1 MDNINEFG
9 MHDMSLI
16 PPDEE
21 IAAAGAASFHVPE
34 GASWALTSTLPEI
47 RGVELLRDASGTVD
61 VGKTIR
67 EMFLCIQNMERQLND
82 VLSIN
87 ASLERDIKSSRELIT
102 NLRTEKQDLQRTI
115 DTINREIPSKREL
128 QAQVEHLIEE
138 RNSSQSSV
146 RDMKNLSE
154 RARYEAQVYKGRIEE
169 LQEEKADLLRDINYL
184 ESKISAALKKI
195 NAYAKEI
202 NILKGE
208 RHIHREKIS
217 KLEKSYR
224 DCVDERDSLISRTI
238 D

>member
-1 MDNINEFG
+1 MDNISEFE
-9 MHDMSLI
+9 MHEMSLM
-16 PPDEE
+16 PPGEE
-21 IAAAGAASFHVPE
+21 AGTVRTGANQAA

-67 EMFLCIQNMERQLND
+67 EMFICIQNMEKQLTD

-128 QAQVEHLIEE
+128 QAEIEHLIEE
-138 RNSSQSSV
+138 RNSSQSYV
-146 RDMKNLSE
+146 VDMKAVSDK
-154 RARYEAQVYKGRIEE
+154 AKYEAQVYKNRIAE
-169 LQEEKADLLRDINYL
+169 LNEEKSDLLRDINYL
-184 ESKISAALKKI
+184 ETKIGAAMKKI

-208 RHIHREKIS
+208 RHIHREKIA
-217 KLEKSYR
+217 KLERSYR
-224 DCVDERDSLISRTI
+224 DCVQERDSLISRNI
-238 D
+238 E

>member
-1 MDNINEFG
+1 MDNDHEIHE
-9 MHDMSLI
+9 MSLI
-16 PPDEE
+16 PQDDTTGVEKK
-21 IAAAGAASFHVPE
+21 AAP
-34 GASWALTSTLPEI
+34 GASSWSLASTLPEI

-67 EMFLCIQNMERQLND
+67 EMFLCIQNMEKQLNE

-115 DTINREIPSKREL
+115 DTLNHEIPSKREL
-128 QAQVEHLIEE
+128 HAEVDHLIEE
-138 RNSSQSSV
+138 RNSSQSYV
-146 RDMKNLSE
+146 VDMKAMVDK
-154 RARYEAQVYKGRIEE
+154 ARHEAQDYKDRVAE
-169 LQEEKADLLRDINYL
+169 LQEEKADLLKDIAYL

-195 NAYAKEI
+195 NTYAKEI

-208 RHIHREKIS
+208 RHIHRERLA

-224 DCVDERDSLISRTI
+224 DCTEERDSLINRTI
-238 D
+238 E

>member
-1 MDNINEFG
+1 MDNDHEIQE
-9 MHDMSLI
+9 MSLI
-16 PPDEE
+16 PQDDTIGVEKK
-21 IAAAGAASFHVPE
+21 AAL
-34 GASWALTSTLPEI
+34 GASSWTLSSTLPEI

-67 EMFLCIQNMERQLND
+67 EMFLCIQNMEKQLNE

-115 DTINREIPSKREL
+115 DTLNHEIPSKREL
-128 QAQVEHLIEE
+128 QAEVDHLIEE
-138 RNSSQSSV
+138 RNSSQSYV
-146 RDMKNLSE
+146 VDMKAMVE
-154 RARYEAQVYKGRIEE
+154 KARHEAQGYKGRVAE
-169 LQEEKADLLRDINYL
+169 LEEEKADLLKDIAYL

-195 NAYAKEI
+195 NTYAKEI

-208 RHIHREKIS
+208 RHIHRERLA

-224 DCVDERDSLISRTI
+224 DCVEERDSLINRTI
-238 D
+238 E